1 MLLFYI
7 RHGDPIYNPDSL
19 TPQGERQAEALA
31 KRLAMYGIDRIY
43 VSPSNRA
50 RLTSVPTCELLGKQG
65 ETKLWLDEA
74 LAAKYFMVDNGK
86 GGRTWCF
93 YHSETRALLSSPE
106 VRALGKKWYEYEAF
120 AGERFGEGVAHIG
133 GELDAFMLE
142 QGYRHDSENNRY
154 IAERPNHDRIALFA
168 HQGIGMA
175 IMSLLLDVPY
185 PVFANTFDFGHSSM
199 TVVEF
204 SGSEIVYP
212 KVLQL
217 SSDAHLYREGLPTKY
232 HNRVYF

>member
-19 TPQGERQAEALA
+19 TPQGEKQAAALA

-50 RLTSVPTCELLGKQG
+50 RLTSVPTCELLGKKAQV
-65 ETKLWLDEA
+65 KPWMDEA
-74 LAAKYFMVDNGK
+74 LAAKYFFVDNGK
-86 GGRTWCF
+86 GGKSWCF
-93 YHSETRALLSSPE
+93 AHRPTIELFSSPE
-106 VRALGKKWYEYEAF
+106 VRAMGKEWHRHAAF
-120 AGERFGEGVAHIG
+120 AEEHFSEGVAHIG

-142 QGYRHDSENNRY
+142 QGYRHDAQNNRY
-154 IAERPNHDRIALFA
+154 VAERPNHDRIAMFA

-185 PVFANTFDFGHSSM
+185 PIFATTFDFGHSGM

-204 SGSEIVYP
+204 SGEENVYP

-217 SSDAHLYREGLPTKY
+217 SGDAHLYREGLPTKY
-232 HNRVYF
+232 QNRLYF